1 MNITKK
7 DLSFITIT
15 EILLIIKTNLG
26 VYRFMPIW
34 HQSPKLTPRYFL
46 ETPRLFGYPWI
57 HCLLL
62 FNTNYRCI
70 LLTFTHLKNS

>member
-46 ETPRLFGYPWI
+46 ETPRLFGYPLS
-57 HCLLL
+57 HPQ
-62 FNTNYRCI
+62 FG
-70 LLTFTHLKNS
+70 LLTLHFSLN